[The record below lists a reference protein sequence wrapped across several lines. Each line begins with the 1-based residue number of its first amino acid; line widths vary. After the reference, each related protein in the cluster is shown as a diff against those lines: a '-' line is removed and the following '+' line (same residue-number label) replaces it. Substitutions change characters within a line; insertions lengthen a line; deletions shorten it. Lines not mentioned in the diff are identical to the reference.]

1 MQLCAGLWASNLE
14 QARGGASDGH
24 RVGLVELVGVRAAGP
39 AMAMVELSHGRTGG
53 WVEVL
58 LARLSDVSAVRQL
71 RLSVDAKP
79 VSLGEPLLTAP
90 DAAALLSVR
99 PSWIYEAVR
108 DGRLPCVRV
117 GRHVR
122 FLRSDLEEWVRAQRA
137 PGRP

>member
-1 MQLCAGLWASNLE
+1 
-14 QARGGASDGH
+14 
-24 RVGLVELVGVRAAGP
+24 
-39 AMAMVELSHGRTGG
+39 MAMVELSQGRTGG

-58 LARLSDVSAVRQL
+58 FARLSDVSAVPQL

-79 VSLGEPLLTAP
+79 VSLGEPLLTAG

>member
-1 MQLCAGLWASNLE
+1 MIWAG
-14 QARGGASDGH
+14 GDI
-24 RVGLVELVGVRAAGP
+24 
-39 AMAMVELSHGRTGG
+39 GG

-58 LARLSDVSAVRQL
+58 FARLSDVSAVRQL

-79 VSLGEPLLTAP
+79 VSLGEPLLTAA

-122 FLRSDLEEWVRAQRA
+122 FLRSDLEDWVRAQRA